1 MVYQKNKNTE
11 VNGMNEKKSICKKVG
26 CFILA
31 VFTFITS
38 SSVSVKAEA
47 YWPEGPEIQ
56 TPSAIVMEVNSGA
69 VLYEKNSDAK
79 NYPASITKI
88 LTTLVALEQSAL
100 DETVTFSA
108 DAVYKN
114 EGDTSHIARDLGE
127 EMTMEQTLYAVM
139 LESANECA
147 YAAAEHVGAKL
158 GGNYQTFVDL
168 MNERAKKLGCEN
180 THFNNANGLPD
191 EQHWTTAR
199 DMAKI
204 SVEAYKNEMFRTI
217 TGTKTYQI
225 PPTNKHS
232 GITYLNNHHAMLH
245 YYRTNQYLYDYC
257 TGGKTGYTVVAGA
270 TLVTF
275 AEKDELSLVCVV
287 MNTDNTSQY
296 LDTTALLEYCFQN
309 FKSYP
314 ISENNTAIANKN
326 MGIMNNNESYVT
338 FHKEAS
344 VILPITASF
353 EEAEYE
359 LVENTTGGSSVAQ
372 LRYSYAGRDV
382 GTVDIVLSNACVN
395 DSYFDIAKI
404 VEEQEVDI
412 VKIKLSTIFALIIGL
427 IGFIIL
433 IVVGKKIYDNYYFLI
448 NDYRYKK
455 ERRNRF
461 RAIEKKKRRRRKKD
475 SMFR

>member
-1 MVYQKNKNTE
+1 MR
-11 VNGMNEKKSICKKVG
+11 EKAPIRRKIG
-26 CFILA
+26 CLIMA
-31 VFTFITS
+31 VVTLITLQPITI
-38 SSVSVKAEA
+38 KAEA
-47 YWPEGPEIQ
+47 YWPEGPAIE

-69 VLYEKNSDAK
+69 VLYEKNSDVR

-88 LTTLVALEQSAL
+88 LTTLLALENSEL
-100 DETVTFSA
+100 DETVIFSA

-114 EGDTSHIARDLGE
+114 EGNTSHIARDLNE
-127 EMTMEQTLYAVM
+127 EMTMEETLYAVM

-147 YAAAEHVGAKL
+147 YATAEHIGAKL

-168 MNERAKKLGCEN
+168 MNQRAKELGCEN
-180 THFNNANGLPD
+180 SHFNNANGLPD

-232 GITYLNNHHAMLH
+232 DITYLNNHHAMLH
-245 YYRTNQYLYDYC
+245 YYRTNKYLYEYC
-257 TGGKTGYTVVAGA
+257 TGGKTGYTKASGS

-287 MNTDNTSQY
+287 MNTDSTSQY

-309 FKSYP
+309 FKSYR
-314 ISENNTAIANKN
+314 ISENNTAILNKN
-326 MGIMNNNESYVT
+326 MGIMNNHESYVT
-338 FHKEAS
+338 FHKDAS

-353 EEAEYE
+353 EEAQYQ
-359 LVENTTGGSSVAQ
+359 LVENTTGGNSVAQ
-372 LRYSYAGRDV
+372 LKYSYAGRDV
-382 GTVDIVLSNACVN
+382 GTVDIVLSNASVS

-404 VEEQEVDI
+404 VEEQEVDV
-412 VKIKLSTIFALIIGL
+412 VKVKLSTIFIIIASLIGCIVLIIA
-427 IGFIIL
+427 
-433 IVVGKKIYDNYYFLI
+433 GKKLYDNYYFFI
-448 NDYRYKK
+448 NDYRHKK
-455 ERRNRF
+455 ARRNRF
-461 RAIEKKKRRRRKKD
+461 RTIERKKRRRRKND